1 MYNSSCYFVPVLFP
15 CQLSVPFPYLLSFCF
30 CFEAEKREKGS
41 RSPLQD
47 EAVDEDDYMSEDMR
61 HVDRQAMERIRT
73 IIHDFEPDLNN
84 ASQGSKDRS
93 RKFLL

>member
-1 MYNSSCYFVPVLFP
+1 
-15 CQLSVPFPYLLSFCF
+15 
-30 CFEAEKREKGS
+30 
-41 RSPLQD
+41 
-47 EAVDEDDYMSEDMR
+47 MSEDMR